1 MGCSRQEGTDQ
12 YYPTRAKWLS
22 PVALTHCL
30 LFQVACA
37 KKLLLGQLNATG
49 EDTVDLTLK
58 ALQEILTG
66 PAARFHGQPPSP
78 PVGRLASRT
87 TPPSAHSGAAV
98 AAAAGAAG
106 AAAAA
111 AAAAPPHPAPPPVVG
126 MGALGAVMA
135 AGQNR
140 VLQSVRTAAA
150 PVAPTLPCA
159 PAQSPITQLDAVAAP
174 PLMASVAAKQ
184 PLPLPQQLQLH
195 PQAQPQPQPQ
205 HPAGGLARGGA
216 GAAPKQ
222 ISTRKKRRSSRSSD
236 GKPRAQTVHVSALGG
251 SGGSGGGGGGGG
263 SG

>member
-1 MGCSRQEGTDQ
+1 
-12 YYPTRAKWLS
+12 
-22 PVALTHCL
+22 VALTHCL

-78 PVGRLASRT
+78 PVGRLASCT

-98 AAAAGAAG
+98 AAAAG

-159 PAQSPITQLDAVAAP
+159 PAQSPMTQLDAVAAP

-216 GAAPKQ
+216 GAADQHKEKEAVKQ
-222 ISTRKKRRSSRSSD
+222 KLRRQAAGSNSTRQCTRW
-236 GKPRAQTVHVSALGG
+236 
-251 SGGSGGGGGGGG
+251 
-263 SG
+263 